1 MKEFVTKRGGR
12 HLFNED
18 FDNLQDTI
26 LGIAEFF
33 KACGDEYI
41 ISGCEKDGD
50 YINGGYVF
58 LDGKIRKVERTDV
71 SSLEPPYAICAY
83 DVEYTREYQ
92 KGNNDVVAVDY
103 KTTIVSA
110 ADELP
115 SAPCIFVDYDSYGS
129 DEFPDVR
136 NLFWGKFCVVDSGSD
151 TTQAADNITVG
162 SKIGTKEFFISGKN
176 GTISTSVK
184 DDGTFVIK
192 LLKPIEIS
200 RIEIAPSG
208 MPVSFYNN
216 NTLAYQIGTKEGV
229 IRIILAAAKAING
242 DMIDATQYLINNEDI
257 NDLYFKQSEYI
268 DTGWQGIVNT
278 DTDQPLTDFFARR
291 ILDVVYIQGTLPA
304 DFIACN
310 FPDNYSRTRG
320 TFVTKYKLPESV
332 IGTNKEY
339 LPTERNFC
347 HLHTI
352 AYVNYRYYTA
362 GVIEVNHTI
371 GCAVRIN
378 GDGAFCIYQGV
389 ANGKAEDLYDN
400 SVPVHNGYG
409 SYMSLNSH
417 SYDEPIRPH
426 VSWQYGTNLDL
437 NAVNVRYYR
446 YELALYNPAPGYIID
461 DIEHDNPAPG
471 WVFYNNT
478 FSGYIIHS
486 WCYKSKYTNDGSG
499 EKLSQ
504 MWSFTLKKIEYRLKH
519 KVKNYNNI
527 IYEQVFTYDDVW
539 DSDWKEYT
547 PIKYDGDLIDW
558 QYYIGS
564 ETNPTGWK
572 MCTSGG
578 HYFKNPDPTK
588 LCQVRLTYVND
599 ELGETSVL
607 YINEIDTEPESLLFT
622 LSAQYH
628 AITPSSSDSRRY
640 AMTPP
645 SYTAKERYFYQK
657 EIRNSSSVYSYTAT
671 RDNNIV
677 IDILEGDEYVEKNE
691 TTGKLQFTAA
701 GLAAKTKFTLR
712 LRASMRYKGMPDLE
726 LAKEESMEIDATKY
740 KLVNE

>member
-33 KACGDEYI
+33 KACGNEYI

-115 SAPCIFVDYDSYGS
+115 SAPYIFVDYDSYGS

-229 IRIILAAAKAING
+229 IRILLAAAKAING
-242 DMIDATQYLINNEDI
+242 DIIDATQYLIDGQDI
-257 NDLYFKQSEYI
+257 NDMYFKQSEYI
-268 DTGWQGIVNT
+268 DTGWQGIINT
-278 DTDQPLTDFFARR
+278 ETDQPLTDFFARR

-304 DFIACN
+304 DF
-310 FPDNYSRTRG
+310 FGDNIGNGNYTS
-320 TFVTKYKLPESV
+320 KYKIPSSIAAADGKYLPE
-332 IGTNKEY
+332 E
-339 LPTERNFC
+339 LNFC
-347 HLHTI
+347 HLHTVARVQYGRVMDGAI
-352 AYVNYRYYTA
+352 QT
-362 GVIEVNHTI
+362 EHSI
-371 GCAVRIN
+371 GCAVMLDSN
-378 GDGAFCIYQGV
+378 GVFHVYQGR
-389 ANGKAEDLYDN
+389 ANGKSEDLYDC
-400 SVPVHNGYG
+400 SVPVFFVGANEYTTSSGEKKGIPYGYG
-409 SYMSLNSH
+409 LDIKEYINAM
-417 SYDEPIRPH
+417 RPS
-426 VSWQYGTNLDL
+426 VSWQYGVNTDL
-437 NAVNVRYYR
+437 VARNIRYSQGG
-446 YELALYNPAPGYIID
+446 AIAYNPAPGYILGD
-461 DIEHDNPAPG
+461 K
-471 WVFYNNT
+471 VY
-478 FSGYIIHS
+478 SGYTVFD
-486 WCYKSKYTNDGSG
+486 YYVKRKYVNDGSG
-499 EKLSQ
+499 DKEVASYSFSRTKAEYKLNGSNE
-504 MWSFTLKKIEYRLKH
+504 WVEFTPQYVESYVDRKIG
-519 KVKNYNNI
+519 
-527 IYEQVFTYDDVW
+527 TTW
-539 DSDWKEYT
+539 DMTTQGGFYFRS
-547 PIKYDGDLIDW
+547 PDLTK
-558 QYYIGS
+558 S
-564 ETNPTGWK
+564 
-572 MCTSGG
+572 CT
-578 HYFKNPDPTK
+578 
-588 LCQVRLTYVND
+588 LRLTYYCKSLD
-599 ELGETSVL
+599 ETIQLEKG
-607 YINEIDTEPESLLFT
+607 IPNEPECLGCSLYEMF
-622 LSAQYH
+622 
-628 AITPSSSDSRRY
+628 
-640 AMTPP
+640 
-645 SYTAKERYFYQK
+645 E
-657 EIRNSSSVYSYTAT
+657 
-671 RDNNIV
+671 DNNIYTKKLTGLYT
-677 IDILEGDEYVEKNE
+677 ICCETYYYQYYRSSYGSGMYYESGTRRDGIQQEIIEGGEYVEFAGQESGNLSYIRFK
-691 TTGKLQFTAA
+691 QA
-701 GLAAKTKFTLR
+701 GLSATSPFTIR
-712 LRASMRYKGMPDLE
+712 VRATMRYKGMPDLE
-726 LAKEESMEIDATKY
+726 LVRIASLTIDPKNYISITNDG
-740 KLVNE
+740 VN